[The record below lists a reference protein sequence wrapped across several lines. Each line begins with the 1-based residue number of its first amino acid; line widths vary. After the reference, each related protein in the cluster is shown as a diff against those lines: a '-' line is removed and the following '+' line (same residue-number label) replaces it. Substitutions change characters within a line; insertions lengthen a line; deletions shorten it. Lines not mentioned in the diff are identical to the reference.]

1 MCPGMEIYTISTYPY
16 ICKDVYI
23 FNAGQFLLLSIFPIS
38 LKFHPDG
45 IFRACANMRWLKYP
59 RQKKMSGLQLRD
71 SQSTSE
77 DDHKTGFT
85 DEGQTSYHHEQP
97 FRFFFMAVAK
107 GFSEFAHRI

>member
-1 MCPGMEIYTISTYPY
+1 
-16 ICKDVYI
+16 
-23 FNAGQFLLLSIFPIS
+23 
-38 LKFHPDG
+38 
-45 IFRACANMRWLKYP
+45 
-59 RQKKMSGLQLRD
+59 MSGLQLRD

-97 FRFFFMAVAK
+97 FGFFFMAVAK